1 MDYEIR
7 RAKIGDEDTFAYIQT
22 ESWKSA
28 FQHILT
34 PEEALQEATQI
45 DRATL
50 MYRRILERNYG
61 NGYLL
66 TVDGKD
72 HCIAW
77 WSASRSEDMSDY
89 AELIC
94 IHSLPDNRRKGFGS
108 KMMDKVL
115 HDAAAAGYKKIMLWV
130 FEKNTQARHF
140 YESHGFTPSG
150 KVKFDFAT
158 TEICYEREL

>member
-1 MDYEIR
+1 MNYEIR
-7 RAKIGDEDTFAYIQT
+7 RAKIGDEGTLAYIQT

-34 PEEALQEATQI
+34 PEALQEATQM

-66 TVDGKD
+66 SVDGKD

-77 WSASRSEDMSDY
+77 WSATREADMPGY

-94 IHSLPDNRRKGFGS
+94 IHSLPDNRGKGFGG
-108 KMMDKVL
+108 KMMETVL
-115 HDAAAAGYKKIMLWV
+115 RDAAVAGYKKIMLWV
-130 FEKNTQARHF
+130 FEKNTRARHF
-140 YESHGFTPSG
+140 YETHGFAPNG
-150 KVKFDFAT
+150 KLKPDGAAT
-158 TEICYEREL
+158 ELCYEKEL